1 MSKFGEGDRFH
12 ILTPID
18 IDEHTTT
25 VDMLSK
31 RVTDMGFVRFQIG
44 ETTYSVADTLDITL
58 NEDDKVYIVV
68 DRLIRKIDENFDTRL
83 VDSIRIALE
92 K

>member
-12 ILTPID
+12 ILMPIPRD
-18 IDEHTTT
+18 GEEMTGEQ
-25 VDMLSK
+25 LAK
-31 RVTDMGFVRFQIG
+31 RVTDMGFVRFQIA
-44 ETTYSVADTLDITL
+44 ETTYSVADLLDMTVS
-58 NEDDKVYIVV
+58 EDDTVYVVV
-68 DRLIRKIDENFDTRL
+68 DRLIKKIDDNFDTRL